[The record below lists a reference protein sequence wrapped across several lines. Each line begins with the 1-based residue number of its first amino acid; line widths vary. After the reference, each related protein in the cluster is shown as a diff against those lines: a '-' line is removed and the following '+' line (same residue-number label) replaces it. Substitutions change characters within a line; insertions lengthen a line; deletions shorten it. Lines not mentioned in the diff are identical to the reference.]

1 MKFFQKRLNF
11 LFFIRF
17 LSGSS
22 CANSS
27 FPSISFVENSTIVE
41 PDNQERLSNLDIEQI
56 NFLYG
61 CESIVDEKTAFGA
74 FGTELVM
81 KKFVPHFLSFQ
92 GRLTKFLFF
101 SEEESLLAKVAFW
114 RKIPSYRKI
123 IATKSPI
130 SGIKTLNF

>member
-1 MKFFQKRLNF
+1 MKFSI
-11 LFFIRF
+11 LFYLI

-27 FPSISFVENSTIVE
+27 FPSISFLENSTIVE
-41 PDNQERLSNLDIEQI
+41 PDNQQRLSNLDIEQI

-61 CESIVDEKTAFGA
+61 CESIVEEKTAFGA

-92 GRLTKFLFF
+92 GRLTKIRIFFLQKK
-101 SEEESLLAKVAFW
+101 SL
-114 RKIPSYRKI
+114 
-123 IATKSPI
+123 
-130 SGIKTLNF
+130 

>member
-1 MKFFQKRLNF
+1 M
-11 LFFIRF
+11 I

-27 FPSISFVENSTIVE
+27 FPSISFLENSTIVE

-61 CESIVDEKTAFGA
+61 CESIVEEKTAFGT

-92 GRLTKFLFF
+92 GRLTKIVFLQN
-101 SEEESLLAKVAFW
+101 
-114 RKIPSYRKI
+114 
-123 IATKSPI
+123 KSPHSEGLSEAASLAEEAFCRNI
-130 SGIKTLNF
+130 QTYEKNFNI